1 MCYILIKV
9 LIMKKVV
16 LSLLLVVPLV
26 GCTTKAL
33 PTSFSFQLNDLGQ
46 NVDFHT
52 ELQARYIAAEDYS
65 TTAGIAS
72 GSSSKEYPD
81 PVKITWH
88 GKANNGKKAD
98 HFKIRVFEENND
110 VPVINGTTSYD
121 SEYELFNLKINTS
134 YEYDVTAVYS
144 DSVSFTSEKS
154 SFKTTDKG
162 PRNLLVENVMNIRDL
177 GGHGI
182 KQGLIYRSGR
192 FNESDGTTNIND
204 VTIMRMNVELG
215 IKTEIDLRRDNEFG
229 GITVSPLGQN
239 VNYVH
244 LPMYYGGENVLTYV
258 GESSGVSYN
267 NPVQIKAF
275 FETLANENNYPIDF
289 HCAIGKDRTGC
300 MAYLVEAL
308 CGMEEEYL
316 YRDYLFSNFAKISGM
331 CEASDIDDRYGA
343 TVKAY
348 TGATLQEKVFNYL
361 NQEIGVSVDNLRAI
375 QNILTDK

>member
-16 LSLLLVVPLV
+16 LSLLLIFPLV
-26 GCTTKAL
+26 GCATKAL
-33 PTSFSFQLNDLGQ
+33 PTSFSFQLKDLGQ

-81 PVKITWH
+81 PVKITWY

-98 HFKIRVFEENND
+98 HFKVRIFEGKGEIPVF
-110 VPVINGTTSYD
+110 TATD
-121 SEYELFNLKINTS
+121 SIGEGCSFHNLKINTQ

-144 DSVSFTSEKS
+144 DSVSFTSERS

-162 PRNLLVENVMNIRDL
+162 PRNLFVENVMNIRDL

-192 FNESDGTTNIND
+192 FNESDGTTKIDD
-204 VTIMRMNVELG
+204 VTKMRMNVELG
-215 IKTEIDLRRDNEFG
+215 VKTEIDLRRDNEFG
-229 GITVSPLGQN
+229 GITVSPLGEN

-244 LPMYYGGENVLTYV
+244 LPMYYGGENILTYT
-258 GESSGVSYN
+258 GESSGVTYN
-267 NPVQIKAF
+267 NPAQIKLF

-331 CEASDIDDRYGA
+331 CEVTDIDDRYGA
-343 TVKAY
+343 TIKAY
-348 TGATLQEKVFNYL
+348 EGATLQEKVFNYL
-361 NQEIGVSVDNLRAI
+361 NQEIGVSTDNLRAI
-375 QNILTDK
+375 QNILTDR